1 MPTIPLSDR
10 KLKSLSIPPRTAA
23 GDVARID
30 YWDESQPGFGLRI
43 SSSGA
48 RTWMVMTRVLS
59 HGKYKL
65 IRYTL
70 DDYKTDKDGAGLT
83 LAEARMKAT
92 EILRMAKNDVDPR
105 QIDEKARQEKLEASL
120 NTFGTV
126 SEDFL
131 KRYCQKNLRARTQE
145 QYNQI
150 LKRKE
155 FDTWRDRPIASIT
168 RKDVHRV
175 LDTIADRAP
184 IAANRTLAIL
194 RKFMN
199 WAVERG
205 HIPYSPTTG
214 VTAPEP
220 ERLRNRHLFGE
231 PETGR
236 PSELALAWRAFE
248 GTGIY
253 EPFFKL
259 LLLTGQRRMEVAAM
273 CRQELQDLDGDNPR
287 WIVPS
292 DRAKNGQEHI
302 VPLGPL
308 AVETIKAVPQIKDCP
323 YLFSVTGKTPIS
335 GFSKA
340 KECVDQNIENLKKED
355 ETGVYQGQ
363 FVEPWVVH
371 DLRRS
376 QFTGLIEMGF
386 SADIA
391 DALSNHVTGSARQG
405 VRKNYNHARYGQAKR
420 TAMLAWEA
428 HIKSLLG
435 DDNKAKNIFPLRVVS
450 RAA

>member
-1 MPTIPLSDR
+1 
-10 KLKSLSIPPRTAA
+10 
-23 GDVARID
+23 
-30 YWDESQPGFGLRI
+30 
-43 SSSGA
+43 
-48 RTWMVMTRVLS
+48 MTRVLS
-59 HGKYKL
+59 NGKQKQ
-65 IRYTL
+65 IRYSIGE
-70 DDYKTDKDGAGLT
+70 YKIEKNGFGLSM
-83 LAEARMKAT
+83 AEARVKAT
-92 EILRMAKNDVDPR
+92 EILSLAKNDIDPR
-105 QIDEKARQEKLEASL
+105 QLETEAKQKKLEASL

-126 SEDFL
+126 AEDFL
-131 KRYCQKNLRARTQE
+131 KRYCAKHLRQNTYD
-145 QYNQI
+145 QYEMT
-150 LKRKE
+150 LGRKE
-155 FDTWRDRPIASIT
+155 FELWKDRAISSIT

-205 HIPYSPTTG
+205 HIPSAPTTG
-214 VTAPEP
+214 VKAPEQ
-220 ERLRNRHLFGE
+220 ERARNRHLFGE

-236 PSELALAWRAFE
+236 PSEITLAWRAFE

-253 EPFFKL
+253 EPYFKL

-273 CRQELQDLDGDNPR
+273 CWHELQDLAGDNPR
-287 WIVPS
+287 WIIPA

-302 VPLGPL
+302 VPLGPM
-308 AVETIKAVPQIKDCP
+308 AVEIIRTVPQVKDCP
-323 YLFSVTGKTPIS
+323 FLFSVTGNTAIS

-340 KECVDQNIENLKKED
+340 KECVDQNIERLKAED
-355 ETGVYQGQ
+355 ASAAYSGQ
-363 FVEPWVVH
+363 FTEPWVVH
-371 DLRRS
+371 DLRRT

-405 VRKNYNHARYGQAKR
+405 VRKNYNHARYSQAKK

-428 HIKSLLG
+428 HIKSLLDG
-435 DDNKAKNIFPLRVVS
+435 DNNTKNILPFRVGS
-450 RAA
+450 LAA